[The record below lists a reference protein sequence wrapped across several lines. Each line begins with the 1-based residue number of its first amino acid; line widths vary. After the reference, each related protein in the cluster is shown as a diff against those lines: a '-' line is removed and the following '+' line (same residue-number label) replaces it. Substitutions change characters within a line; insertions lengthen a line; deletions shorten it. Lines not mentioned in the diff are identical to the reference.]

1 MSKTKNLTNIIIRD
15 ANKNDLAAIQN
26 IYAYHVS
33 YGLASFEEI
42 PPDIQEIS
50 RRLMVAKKQA
60 LPYLVAEYNGEI
72 KGFSYASPFR
82 KRIAYRYVIEDS
94 VYVSQN
100 SLRLGVGSQLLS
112 SLIDGCTAL
121 GFRQMIAVI
130 GDSDNYASIRLHAKH
145 GFIKTGLMPA
155 VGFKLGR
162 WVDSIRMQRP
172 LGDGDRT
179 VPE

>member
-60 LPYLVAEYNGEI
+60 LPQA
-72 KGFSYASPFR
+72 PP
-82 KRIAYRYVIEDS
+82 
-94 VYVSQN
+94 
-100 SLRLGVGSQLLS
+100 LS
-112 SLIDGCTAL
+112 
-121 GFRQMIAVI
+121 
-130 GDSDNYASIRLHAKH
+130 
-145 GFIKTGLMPA
+145 GLN
-155 VGFKLGR
+155 
-162 WVDSIRMQRP
+162 
-172 LGDGDRT
+172 
-179 VPE
+179 E